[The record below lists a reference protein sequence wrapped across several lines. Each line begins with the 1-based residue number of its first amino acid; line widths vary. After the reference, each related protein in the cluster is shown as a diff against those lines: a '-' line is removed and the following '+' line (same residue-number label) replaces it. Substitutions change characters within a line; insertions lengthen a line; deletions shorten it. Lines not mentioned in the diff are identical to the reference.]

1 MKKIYLVYM
10 SNYEEVV
17 RDGAEATE
25 ILGIY
30 EDKEKAYNV
39 ARNQINKVLEDHNW
53 VLDEERNDLDRD
65 GFVRFFF
72 NNQENWNCYFEI
84 NVTELEVK

>member
-1 MKKIYLVYM
+1 MEKIYLVYM

-30 EDKEKAYNV
+30 KDKEKAYNV

-53 VLDEERNDLDRD
+53 ALDDERNDLDRD

-72 NNQENWNCYFEI
+72 NNQENWDCYFEI
-84 NVTELEVK
+84 TVTEMEVK